1 MRPLSVIGELRL
13 RRAALAAGAIAVL
26 CGAVVGFAP
35 ASSAASSAYTLTG
48 IVDNQPAAVA
58 LGAEGTDGQ
67 LWVQAPQL
75 GSGWQ
80 PLGGSIIA
88 PPAVA
93 AAASQSSS
101 TPANP
106 LFVAT
111 GSNRELFVR
120 SLTIGWQPLGITGD
134 EAFCVGGPAAV
145 ITGTSTTGYTLTV
158 ACRGQD
164 NALWENSAAL
174 PSSGLPQFTQ
184 PWTSLGGVLSAA
196 PAASIV
202 GYPQVG
208 QIVTFFVTGTTGQ
221 VWTRAL
227 PSPAVSSVFS
237 QLPWYCIGSPAAV
250 FEPDIGTAIF
260 ACAGTDHQ
268 LWTADNG
275 GAFWSQ
281 AQALGG
287 QLIGGPAIAA
297 TNDLTPEFVAEGFD
311 HAAWMHTS
319 SGWTS
324 LGGSIGG
331 GIGAA
336 TVVAPPATAAQSQLI
351 TVTASYG
358 STYATL
364 TAYDLTS
371 SGWVGKFGPWTARV
385 GYNGIA
391 APGTKREGDGKTPS
405 GTYPFSFFFG
415 VLPNPGVSFPYQ
427 NVYSYDYWDDDPLSP
442 LYNEWVDA
450 RTQDPGTSPEPMDNV
465 PAYNYGAVIAY
476 NAARTPGLGSGI
488 FLHVDTGGSTAGCVS
503 LPQSELVSVLT
514 WLNPA
519 DNPEIQITGV

>member
-1 MRPLSVIGELRL
+1 MRPRMVIGGVRM
-13 RRAALAAGAIAVL
+13 RRAAVAAGAVAVL
-26 CGAVVGFAP
+26 CGTVLAVTP
-35 ASSAASSAYTLTG
+35 ASSAHAVTQ
-48 IVDNQPAAVA
+48 IVGNQPAAVA

-67 LWVQAPQL
+67 LWVHAPQL

-80 PLGGSIIA
+80 PLGGRIIA

-93 AAASQSSS
+93 AAASPTGS
-101 TPANP
+101 TPADP
-106 LFVAT
+106 LFVVT
-111 GSNRELFVR
+111 GSDQQLFIR
-120 SLTIGWQPLGITGD
+120 SLTMGWQPLGITGD
-134 EAFCVGGPAAV
+134 AAFCIGGPAAV
-145 ITGTSTTGYTLTV
+145 ITGTSATGYTLTV
-158 ACRGQD
+158 ACRGLD
-164 NALWENSAAL
+164 NALWENSTAL
-174 PSSGLPQFTQ
+174 PSSGLPQFTH

-202 GYPQVG
+202 SYGQAG
-208 QIVTFFVTGTTGQ
+208 QIVTFFVTGTTRQ
-221 VWTRAL
+221 VWMRTL
-227 PSPAVSSVFS
+227 PSPALISAYSP
-237 QLPWYCIGSPAAV
+237 LPWYCIGSPAAA
-250 FEPDIGTAIF
+250 FEPAIGTAIF

-281 AQALGG
+281 AQPLGG

-297 TNDLTPEFVAEGFD
+297 TNGLTPEFLAEGLD
-311 HAAWMHTS
+311 HAAWMNTS

-324 LGGSIGG
+324 LGGSIVG

-336 TVVAPPATAAQSQLI
+336 ILVAPPATQGQLI
-351 TVTASYG
+351 TVTASYR

-364 TAYDLTS
+364 TAYDLTG
-371 SGWVGKFGPWTARV
+371 SGWVEKFGPWTARV

-415 VLPNPGVSFPYQ
+415 VLPDPGVSFPYRD
-427 NVYSYDYWDDDPLSP
+427 VYSYDYWDDDSLSP

-450 RTQDPGTSPEPMDNV
+450 RTQDPGSNPEPMDNV

-476 NAARTPGLGSGI
+476 NAARTPGLGSAI

-503 LPQSELVSVLT
+503 LPQSALVSVLT

-519 DNPEIQITGV
+519 DNPLIQITGG